1 MMIVMKEGATQAEVD
16 AVIRRV
22 ESVGAHAHIS
32 AGELVTVIGAI
43 GDREHVANLGLEGAP
58 GVDHLVPILK
68 PYKLASLQ
76 YRRGDRTVLEIDG
89 RRIGGEHFA
98 TIAGPCT
105 VESREVLL
113 DAARTVRDAGAQFLR
128 GGAYKP
134 RTSPYSFQG
143 LGEAG
148 LRLLAEAKAETG
160 LPIVTELMDVRDL
173 EPVLEVADVVQLG
186 ARNMQNYTLL
196 TEVGRAGKPV
206 LLKRGLSATLEELL
220 MAAEYILKEGNEQ
233 VMLCERGI
241 RTYEP
246 SYRFT
251 LDLMA
256 VPVLR
261 ELTHLPIVIDPSHA
275 AGKRSLVEPL
285 SLAAAAAG
293 ADGIIV
299 EIHPSPED
307 AVCDG
312 PQALYADDFAA
323 YLRKLEAAAEL
334 AGKQFTTVCDAA
346 HAASRVLPRRDRVR
360 IAVLGV
366 GLIGGSIG
374 LAAREYVED
383 AEVVGFGRDPER
395 LRMAVER
402 GAIHRAAASMDEAVE
417 GAQLCFA
424 CAPVGV
430 LPELVRAALEASGPD
445 TVVTD
450 VGSTKQDLVE
460 RTPDP
465 RFVGGH
471 PIAGAET
478 AGVEHARADL
488 FQGAVWYLTP
498 HEQSG
503 GLLYERLHRFVVDVG
518 ARPVAVDAETHDRL
532 VAVFS
537 HLPHVLANVLAS
549 QAAGRLLEHGEALRQ
564 VGPSFR
570 DMTRVAGANTAM
582 WSDIYRSNRAAI
594 IEEISAFRREL
605 DEVENL
611 LRDGGVEGWNDRAR
625 DDRRALLEAG
635 SAEGP
640 VHELRITVPNRP
652 GIVAQVALELGRAG
666 VNIVDMAL
674 APASD
679 MRTGAM
685 TLWIAGDSQATRARE
700 LIEAL
705 GFPVGSE

>member
-76 YRRGDRTVLEIDG
+76 YRRGERTVLEIDG

-261 ELTHLPIVIDPSHA
+261 ELTHLPIVIDRSHA

-299 EIHPSPED
+299 EIHPSPEN

-312 PQALYADDFAA
+312 PQALYADDFAV

-334 AGKQFTTVCDAA
+334 AGKQFT
-346 HAASRVLPRRDRVR
+346 
-360 IAVLGV
+360 AV
-366 GLIGGSIG
+366 
-374 LAAREYVED
+374 
-383 AEVVGFGRDPER
+383 
-395 LRMAVER
+395 
-402 GAIHRAAASMDEAVE
+402 
-417 GAQLCFA
+417 Q
-424 CAPVGV
+424 
-430 LPELVRAALEASGPD
+430 
-445 TVVTD
+445 
-450 VGSTKQDLVE
+450 
-460 RTPDP
+460 
-465 RFVGGH
+465 
-471 PIAGAET
+471 
-478 AGVEHARADL
+478 
-488 FQGAVWYLTP
+488 
-498 HEQSG
+498 
-503 GLLYERLHRFVVDVG
+503 
-518 ARPVAVDAETHDRL
+518 
-532 VAVFS
+532 
-537 HLPHVLANVLAS
+537 
-549 QAAGRLLEHGEALRQ
+549 
-564 VGPSFR
+564 
-570 DMTRVAGANTAM
+570 
-582 WSDIYRSNRAAI
+582 
-594 IEEISAFRREL
+594 
-605 DEVENL
+605 
-611 LRDGGVEGWNDRAR
+611 
-625 DDRRALLEAG
+625 
-635 SAEGP
+635 
-640 VHELRITVPNRP
+640 
-652 GIVAQVALELGRAG
+652 
-666 VNIVDMAL
+666 
-674 APASD
+674 
-679 MRTGAM
+679 
-685 TLWIAGDSQATRARE
+685 
-700 LIEAL
+700 
-705 GFPVGSE
+705 